1 MSITDGQVVL
11 RPRQGGPESPILVDP
26 RLSVS
31 RIGSRA
37 YPQALE
43 DLATQIRSASPQTL
57 TPCCLPLG
65 TSGHHLLAE
74 VDWSAGP

>member
-11 RPRQGGPESPILVDP
+11 RPRPGGADAPISVDP

-37 YPQALE
+37 YPPALE
-43 DLATQIRSASPQTL
+43 TLATQIRS
-57 TPCCLPLG
+57 
-65 TSGHHLLAE
+65 
-74 VDWSAGP
+74 

>member
-11 RPRQGGPESPILVDP
+11 RPRPGGAESPILVDP

-37 YPQALE
+37 YPPALE
-43 DLATQIRSASPQTL
+43 DLATQIRCTSWQRL
-57 TPCCLPLG
+57 RPCCFSPEPR
-65 TSGHHLLAE
+65 TSP
-74 VDWSAGP
+74 SA